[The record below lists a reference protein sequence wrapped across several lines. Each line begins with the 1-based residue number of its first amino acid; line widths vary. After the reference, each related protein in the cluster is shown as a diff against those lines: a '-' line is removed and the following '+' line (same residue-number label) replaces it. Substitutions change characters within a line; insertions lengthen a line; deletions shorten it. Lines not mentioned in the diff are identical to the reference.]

1 MDTDFETIM
10 RSQLITLKNQMEII
24 KDYVDTYD
32 QRSMKLKQTITNELI
47 VALINRFERNE
58 KMIQEL
64 SDKMDSTASKINTSM
79 EKSMKQLREE
89 ISEAELDKAI
99 SKIFEQR
106 EIRVDSKVLQDL
118 REI

>member
-1 MDTDFETIM
+1 
-10 RSQLITLKNQMEII
+10 
-24 KDYVDTYD
+24 
-32 QRSMKLKQTITNELI
+32 
-47 VALINRFERNE
+47 
-58 KMIQEL
+58 
-64 SDKMDSTASKINTSM
+64 
-79 EKSMKQLREE
+79 MKQLREE